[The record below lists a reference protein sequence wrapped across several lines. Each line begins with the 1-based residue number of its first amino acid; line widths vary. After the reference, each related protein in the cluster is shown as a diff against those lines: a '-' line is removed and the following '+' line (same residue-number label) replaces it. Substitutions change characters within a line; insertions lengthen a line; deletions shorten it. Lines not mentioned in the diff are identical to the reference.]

1 MKILL
6 IDSEAEEIRKLK
18 NQIDWESYGIES
30 AATAYSE
37 KTAKETAKNQQ
48 PELVFCS
55 TQIAEDGGFSLLA
68 KIKSLVPGVGIVD
81 RKSVV

>member
-30 AATAYSE
+30 AATA
-37 KTAKETAKNQQ
+37 
-48 PELVFCS
+48 
-55 TQIAEDGGFSLLA
+55 
-68 KIKSLVPGVGIVD
+68 
-81 RKSVV
+81 